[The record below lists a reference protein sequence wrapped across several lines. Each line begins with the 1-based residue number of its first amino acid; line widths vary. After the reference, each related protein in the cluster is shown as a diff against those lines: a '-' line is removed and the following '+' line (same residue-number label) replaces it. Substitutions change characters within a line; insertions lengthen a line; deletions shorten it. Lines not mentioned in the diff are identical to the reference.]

1 MDGRIA
7 VLRSRFNFLGFV
19 DATISKTP
27 KVEEKPFFFYN
38 SSKNKLSLQK
48 PQTFFYSWM
57 TQVINCKAEMESSS
71 EVKLVPLMVK

>member
-19 DATISKTP
+19 VAKISKTP
-27 KVEEKPFFFYN
+27 KVEEKPFFSFTTVP
-38 SSKNKLSLQK
+38 KIMRLQK

-57 TQVINCKAEMESSS
+57 TQVINCETEMEIF
-71 EVKLVPLMVK
+71 KLS